1 MAFPRYP
8 VQLAA
13 AGLFLGLAACQSA
26 GLGGSP
32 AGVPIA
38 VEIID
43 GPPAPVRTALAGEL
57 VAAANERQ
65 VEIVATGAPARYRVR
80 GYLSTETNPEGETS
94 LAFVWDVF
102 DAEKRRAKRL
112 TGSSPIRSAAANPWS
127 GLDKEAL
134 AKLAAQS
141 MDEIAGFLS
150 EAKAVQTADA
160 GQAQAS
166 GGALGFAP
174 TP

>member
-1 MAFPRYP
+1 MAFLRYP
-8 VQLAA
+8 VRLAA

-43 GPPAPVRTALAGEL
+43 GPPAAVRTALASEL
-57 VAAANERQ
+57 VEAANERQ
-65 VEIVATGAPARYRVR
+65 VEIVGTGAPARYRLR
-80 GYLSTETNPEGETS
+80 GYLSTETAPEGETS

-112 TGSSPIRSAAANPWS
+112 TGSSPIRSAAANPWN

-150 EAKAVQTADA
+150 EAKAMQTADA
-160 GQAQAS
+160 TRAQEAS
-166 GGALGFAP
+166 SALGFAA